1 MIPSPADLCYFIE
14 VASLSNLSRAS
25 ESLGISQ
32 PSLTLAMRRL
42 EEAVG
47 TALLVRHKRGVTLTK
62 AGEQLLAHAKE
73 LMQRW
78 QSIKSQAL
86 ASMHEVQGAITIGC
100 HPSVALYCLPH
111 FLPELMRTHPRLEIQ
126 LKHELSRRITEN
138 VISLKIDVGIV
149 VNPVRHPDLVIK
161 PLENDVVT
169 LWAANAKQA
178 ANQLKDGTAVM
189 LCDPEMAQV
198 QSILGQMKKADLNF
212 SRIISTNS
220 LELIADLAEKD
231 GGIAVL
237 PTGIA
242 KLHNLQRIPKAP
254 HYDDEIC
261 VLYRGENRDV
271 RAIQVIV
278 DAIKHAFAI
287 DKTLLKSVG

>member
-1 MIPSPADLCYFIE
+1 MTPSPTDLSYFLE
-14 VASLSNLSRAS
+14 VANHSNLSRAS
-25 ESLGISQ
+25 EALGISQ

-62 AGEQLLAHAKE
+62 AGEQLLAHTKE

-86 ASMHEVQGAITIGC
+86 ASMTDVQGAITLGC
-100 HPSVALYCLPH
+100 HPSVALYCLPN
-111 FLPELMRTHPRLEIQ
+111 FLPEMMRENPRLEVQ

-138 VISLKIDVGIV
+138 VISLKIDIGIV

-161 PLENDVVT
+161 HLEDDVVT
-169 LWAANAKQA
+169 LWAADCQQA
-178 ANQLKDGTAVM
+178 IQQLKDGTAVM

-198 QSILGQMKKADLNF
+198 QSILGQLKKSSWNYG
-212 SRIISTNS
+212 RMISTNS
-220 LELIADLAEKD
+220 LELIADLAEGN
-231 GGIAVL
+231 GGIGIL
-237 PTGIA
+237 PASIA
-242 KLHNLQRIPKAP
+242 KLHNLQRVPRAP

-278 DAIKHAFAI
+278 DAIKKAF
-287 DKTLLKSVG
+287 DSGESHLKTVA

>member
-1 MIPSPADLCYFIE
+1 MTPSPTDLSYFLE
-14 VASLSNLSRAS
+14 VANHSNLSRAS
-25 ESLGISQ
+25 EALGISQ

-86 ASMHEVQGAITIGC
+86 ASMHEVQGAITLGC

-111 FLPELMRTHPRLEIQ
+111 FLPAMMRDNPRLEVQ

-138 VISLKIDVGIV
+138 VISLKIDIGIV

-161 PLENDVVT
+161 HLEDDVVT
-169 LWAANAKQA
+169 LWAADSQQA
-178 ANQLKDGTAVM
+178 SQQLKDGTAVM

-198 QSILGQMKKADLNF
+198 QSILGQLKKSNWNYG
-212 SRIISTNS
+212 RMISTNS
-220 LELIADLAEKD
+220 LELIADLAEGN
-231 GGIAVL
+231 GGIGIL
-237 PTGIA
+237 PASIA
-242 KLHNLQRIPKAP
+242 KLHNLQRVTNAP

-278 DAIKHAFAI
+278 DAIKHAFEG
-287 DKTLLKSVG
+287 DNTYLKTVA